1 MASIRVN
8 WYRDPSKD
16 ILSNST
22 LYTDTPSPVVG
33 TILYNNLGEDSGAK
47 VSKVNQDGSFE
58 VESNVT
64 ITLSASET
72 RKASS
77 GTING
82 IAFSFGTDR
91 VVNPSSIVVKKGELC
106 TVSLVNGFGSDIYLD
121 GELLAST
128 GPGDEM
134 LTASFTPTADC
145 TLEFIVY
152 VGGGGGQQ

>member
-1 MASIRVN
+1 MARIYVN
-8 WYRDPSKD
+8 WYRDTSKD
-16 ILSNST
+16 IVSKST
-22 LYTDTPSPVVG
+22 VYTDTTSPVAG
-33 TILYNNLGEDSGAK
+33 TILYNNLGEDSGMK
-47 VSKVNQDGSFE
+47 ISVVNQDGSFE

-72 RKASS
+72 RRPSS

-82 IAFSFGTDR
+82 IEFEFGTDR
-91 VVNPSSIVVKKGELC
+91 VVEPSQIVVKKGELC